1 MTVTFAWFEKQ
12 LDCLDAAVWPALQM
26 VGHLPDYVQPP
37 VCPLRTVFTKRDEL
51 YAQYRRTF
59 DMAGLVDN
67 EQRGELTVA
76 SYPPRLAAYLA
87 RHLKPPA

>member
-12 LDCLDAAVWPALQM
+12 LDRLDAAVWPALQM

-37 VCPLRTVFTKRDEL
+37 VCPLRTVLKKRDAL

-59 DMAGLVDN
+59 DMAGLVDH

-76 SYPPRLAAYLA
+76 LYPPRLAAYLA
-87 RHLKPPA
+87 RTATPPA